1 MTLRSNWPTVGQL
14 TEAHHDDARE
24 AWVAD
29 WAVRKAQ
36 SFAARTHSD
45 LDADTFTEYCEL
57 LASHFADDSASRRHF
72 AGVCI
77 TAGCDYPAEGDYS
90 LRCWMHQPTSEVND
104 ALPKPYGMD
113 DTHSVS
119 CYADWL
125 GYVSDEGTDAY
136 SYETRERV
144 TYRLRDPRTGRM
156 THAHYTVSETKFVS
170 ERLDWSDD
178 STTYGR

>member
-1 MTLRSNWPTVGQL
+1 
-14 TEAHHDDARE
+14 
-24 AWVAD
+24 
-29 WAVRKAQ
+29 
-36 SFAARTHSD
+36 
-45 LDADTFTEYCEL
+45 
-57 LASHFADDSASRRHF
+57 
-72 AGVCI
+72 
-77 TAGCDYPAEGDYS
+77 
-90 LRCWMHQPTSEVND
+90 VND
-104 ALPKPYGMD
+104 ARPKPYGMD